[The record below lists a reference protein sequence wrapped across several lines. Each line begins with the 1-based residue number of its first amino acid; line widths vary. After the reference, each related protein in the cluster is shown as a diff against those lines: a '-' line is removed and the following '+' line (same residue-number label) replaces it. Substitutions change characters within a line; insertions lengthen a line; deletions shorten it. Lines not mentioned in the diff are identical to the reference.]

1 MRYRAPTREKLW
13 PLQLGAGILGDVK
26 TPEHERLA
34 IERYLQSQSGPD
46 FQVEHV
52 EKLTSEYV
60 LGQEYDVWDAHTN
73 EGRWWVIT
81 NPTNL
86 YSQDQIKSMDVALS
100 FHIGLWSRVMARDAP
115 NSMKRD
121 PRAQE
126 LLRRLDV
133 ASESLDRAKE
143 VEDFQAVGM
152 RLRELLLTLTF
163 SLSELV
169 QTAEPTAELQKA
181 ANFKALA
188 EIYARSLAGGKS
200 SERLRSLLKSSSKEA
215 WEYVSWLT
223 HARNAGEQEAR
234 IAFSVTHQVIE
245 AYLLAVT
252 RTQRGQ
258 PERCPACTSYRLEL
272 VRSRDG
278 DWVKLCAAC
287 GSASP
292 ADSPQTDQ
300 QPEDH
305 SPEREP
311 PESDCI
317 EIEDFGIYLTPSQ
330 ARAIAE
336 NRQSESNAEEDEP
349 QWANPFAYALE
360 DTLMDPHRIVFMTF
374 DHVPPAGSE
383 LVYQCGEDSCVNAK
397 HAVEV
402 QLPSER
408 PWRVGVIQEVTVRPE
423 FLELGVG
430 VPGTEVRHFLVKNEI
445 LDRYGLADASSLVE
459 RAVLIT
465 APSDDGWV
473 QMIPAARKVDY
484 SKPSPISGWMHPSET
499 VKPSARCP
507 CNSGKRY
514 SACHGKRTRRSY
526 LDAGR

>member
-1 MRYRAPTREKLW
+1 M
-13 PLQLGAGILGDVK
+13 LGDVE

-34 IERYLQSQSGPD
+34 IECYLESQSGPD

-86 YSQDQIKSMDVALS
+86 YSQDDIKSMDVALS
-100 FHIGLWSRVMARDAP
+100 FHIGLWSRVMARDTP
-115 NSMKRD
+115 NSMRRD
-121 PRAQE
+121 RRAQE

-169 QTAEPTAELQKA
+169 QTAEPTAEHQKA
-181 ANFKALA
+181 ANFKTLA
-188 EIYARSLAGGKS
+188 DIYARSLAGGKS

-234 IAFSVTHQVIE
+234 IAFSATHQVIE

-258 PERCPACTSYRLEL
+258 PQRCPTCTSYRLEL

-287 GSASP
+287 GSESP
-292 ADSPQTDQ
+292 ADSPQTDVQ
-300 QPEDH
+300 DAEPSTEK
-305 SPEREP
+305 EP
-311 PESDCI
+311 PEGDCV

-336 NRQSESNAEEDEP
+336 NQQRGSNDEDDQP
-349 QWANPFAYALE
+349 RWANPFAYALE

-374 DHVPPAGSE
+374 EHAPSVGSE
-383 LVYQCGEDSCVNAK
+383 LVYLCGEDSCVNAK

-408 PWRVGVIQEVTVRPE
+408 DWLVGVIQEATLRPA
-423 FLELGVG
+423 FIDLGIG
-430 VPGTEVRHFLVKNEI
+430 VPGREVQRVFVKNDI
-445 LDRYGLADASSLVE
+445 LDLYGLADASSLVE

-484 SKPSPISGWMHPSET
+484 SKPSPISGWMHPSAT

-514 SACHGKRTRRSY
+514 SACHGKRTRRS
-526 LDAGR
+526 